1 MPPDASFAFTKLIV
15 HDLEGLAAFYR
26 EAYGL
31 HAVNRLRGESI
42 GGEEI
47 DEIMLAA
54 DPKAAY
60 GSLVL
65 LKYLGRGPSP
75 TGELILGFTTD
86 DLPALLDHVR
96 AAGGAVHAPIKEMP
110 ELKLRVAFA
119 TDPEGHL
126 AELVQ
131 MLAYGAQRIPR

>member
-1 MPPDASFAFTKLIV
+1 MPPDATFAFTKLIV
-15 HDLEGLAAFYR
+15 HDLEKLAAFYR
-26 EAYGL
+26 QVYGL
-31 HAVNRLRGESI
+31 HAVHRLRGESI

-47 DEIMLAA
+47 DEIMLSA

-75 TGELILGFTTD
+75 NGELILGFTTD
-86 DLPALLDHVR
+86 DLPALLDRVR
-96 AAGGAVHAPIKEMP
+96 AAGGSVHAPIKEMP
-110 ELKLRVAFA
+110 ELALRVAFA

-131 MLAYGAQRIPR
+131 MLP

>member
-1 MPPDASFAFTKLIV
+1 MPPDASHSFTKLIV
-15 HDLEGLAAFYR
+15 HDLEKLAAFYC
-26 EAYGL
+26 EVYGL
-31 HAVNRLRGESI
+31 HAVHRLRGESI

-47 DEIMLAA
+47 DEIMLSA

-65 LKYLGRGPSP
+65 LQYLGRGPSP
-75 TGELILGFTTD
+75 SGELILGFTTD
-86 DLPALLDHVR
+86 DLPALLERVSR
-96 AAGGAVHAPIKEMP
+96 AGGRVHAPIKEMP
-110 ELKLRVAFA
+110 ELALRVAFA

-131 MLAYGAQRIPR
+131 MLA